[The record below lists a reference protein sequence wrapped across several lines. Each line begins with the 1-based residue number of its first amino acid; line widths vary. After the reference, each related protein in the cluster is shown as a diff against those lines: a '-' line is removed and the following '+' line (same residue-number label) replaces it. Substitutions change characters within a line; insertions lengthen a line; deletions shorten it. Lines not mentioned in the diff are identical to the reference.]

1 MGGACSDWR
10 PAVSG
15 SQWLVGK
22 PRSQLEVR
30 QASVIVWTTTEW
42 PEVLAVGL
50 GDGQVVDARVAAP
63 HEPVAFELPV
73 FVAVRAEPVTAVVVP
88 LVREANGDAI
98 AAHRPEL
105 LDEAVVQL
113 SSPFAPQELHDLLT
127 SSYPLGAIEPHA
139 VDRVARRH
147 SFRITA
153 VTGVLGEPY
162 FLDCRVPVKRR

>member
-15 SQWLVGK
+15 SQCLVGK
-22 PRSQLEVR
+22 PRSQPEVR
-30 QASVIVWTTTEW
+30 QASVIGWTTTEW
-42 PEVLAVGL
+42 PEVLGVGL

-127 SSYPLGAIEPHA
+127 AGDELGAIAPHA
-139 VDRVARRH
+139 VHRVGKRH
-147 SFRITA
+147 AFRITA
-153 VTGVLGEPY
+153 VPSLFRGPY
-162 FLDCRVPVKRR
+162 FLVFRVPVK